1 MALFKRRDLEA
12 KGLTGEQIDYILT
25 ESGRALSADYMPK
38 SSLQEEID
46 KAMKE
51 NPPQIDV
58 TQTEEYQKVV
68 GERDMLR
75 AIGGEEFTGIK
86 PKFRETVYKMLDRG
100 ENAASV
106 ADQLGQVKE
115 QFEEYFIPPET
126 QKNTPIFSK
135 PNSTPQTNETEEDK
149 LFATMMENWGK

>member
-51 NPPQIDV
+51 NPLQVDV

-75 AIGGEEFTGIK
+75 AIGGEEFAGIK

-115 QFEEYFIPPET
+115 QFEEYFIPPEK
-126 QKNTPIFSK
+126 QKNTPVFSK
-135 PNSTPQTNETEEDK
+135 LNSTLQTNETEEDK
-149 LFATMMENWGK
+149 LFATMLENWGK

>member
-46 KAMKE
+46 KAVKE

-75 AIGGEEFTGIK
+75 AIGGEEFAGIK

-106 ADQLGQVKE
+106 SDQLGQVKE
-115 QFEEYFIPPET
+115 QFEEYFIPPEI

>member
-51 NPPQIDV
+51 NPPQVDV

-75 AIGGEEFTGIK
+75 AIGGEEFAGIK

-115 QFEEYFIPPET
+115 QFEEYFIPPEK
-126 QKNTPIFSK
+126 QKNTPVFSK
-135 PNSTPQTNETEEDK
+135 LNSTPQTNETEEDK
-149 LFATMMENWGK
+149 LFATMLENWGK

>member
-75 AIGGEEFTGIK
+75 AIGGEEFAGIK

-106 ADQLGQVKE
+106 SDQLGQVKE

-126 QKNTPIFSK
+126 QKNTPIFSN